1 MQTAQ
6 GLPGDLLPGERLFKP
21 AMHLMAHVLAIAQA
35 ILNEWNFIAGQEV
48 EIATSL
54 AGNFFY
60 LCAVRAHVAAM
71 PEHGRKGIRVA
82 HENPVGLACRF
93 VLESSLFPGNVDEL
107 FTPPGWIVP
116 GQLTLC
122 VFTSEFLDPNTL
134 ELLRQSLGQRCGPG
148 GLCP

>member
-1 MQTAQ
+1 MEGPEQTANPYVWDLIGNSIRSFRPPRRIIEQAFNGAHRFAQSLFTQTAQ

-21 AMHLMAHVLAIAQA
+21 TMHLMADVLAIAQA

-82 HENPVGLACRF
+82 HE
-93 VLESSLFPGNVDEL
+93 
-107 FTPPGWIVP
+107 IP
-116 GQLTLC
+116 GQC
-122 VFTSEFLDPNTL
+122 E
-134 ELLRQSLGQRCGPG
+134 
-148 GLCP
+148 